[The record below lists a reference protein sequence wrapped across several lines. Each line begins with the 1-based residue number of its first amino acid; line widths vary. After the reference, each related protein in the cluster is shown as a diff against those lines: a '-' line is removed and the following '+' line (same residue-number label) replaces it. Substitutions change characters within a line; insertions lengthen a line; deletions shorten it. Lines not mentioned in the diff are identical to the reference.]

1 MLASHSVQ
9 HWPPLVILLLI
20 LSPFR
25 LFSQP
30 SPVLREGFPILLESG
45 TYTSPHEG
53 PNLADLNRD
62 GKLEILV
69 SSGRRV
75 YAFRSDGSLL
85 PGWPQTTTHETREP
99 AVIGDLDHDG
109 NLEVV
114 TVDYSYDIDS
124 AHTHESF
131 LYAWTHDGNLLPN
144 FPVALRDGFEP
155 LTLYDL
161 DNDGDLEIV
170 GNFNTSVYV
179 FHHDGTVASGW
190 PQDIAPFYPI
200 AKASI
205 GDIDADG
212 EPEIVLPGQYAAD
225 RFEDYLGRLY
235 VWRPNGEPLA
245 GWPITLPDN
254 YTFAYSNDAVLVNV
268 DLNGPLEI
276 AVGTFKFIPPVVRG
290 FAALYR
296 HDGNLMPGWPHF
308 TVAADSLNGFQSG
321 PAAGDLDADGFPDLI
336 FGDGFDHLVAWKGD
350 GTLVPGWP
358 VIFRE
363 IGNPLVG
370 DVTLSNP
377 CAGDIDHD
385 GRIEIFATNAG
396 GSFVDGIWI
405 GSIPVFD
412 HDGTLLPWFLRPRQL
427 AGLNSVALGDL
438 DENGS
443 VDVVTVSTGRSHER
457 LPKETWLT
465 VWKIPGVPYVKER
478 FPWPMYGHD
487 RWHTSQYGF
496 ELPDEPS
503 VRVEDR
509 NQSHALPATFA
520 LEQNYPNPFVLSQNA
535 TSHFTEIRFALPQ
548 AAQVQI
554 RLFDILGAEVKTWA
568 MMKPAGVHQFRW
580 NGRDNRGQPLPSGVY
595 FYRLEAASAAASV
608 SLTKKLL
615 LMRQR

>member
-1 MLASHSVQ
+1 MSSSCWLQ
-9 HWPPLVILLLI
+9 RWPLILLL
-20 LSPFR
+20 LFGPVG

-30 SPVLREGFPILLESG
+30 VPVLSEGFPILLESG
-45 TYTSPHEG
+45 KYTSPRAG

-75 YAFRSDGSLL
+75 YAFQSNGTLL

-99 AVIGDLDHDG
+99 PAIGDLDNDG

-114 TVDYSYDIDS
+114 TVDYSYDVDS

-144 FPVALRDGFEP
+144 FPMALQDVFDP

-161 DNDGDLEIV
+161 DNDGDLEII
-170 GNFNTSVYV
+170 GNFNTRVYV
-179 FHHDGTVASGW
+179 FHHDGTVANGW

-200 AKASI
+200 AKAAI

-212 EPEIVLPGQYAAD
+212 QAEIVLPGQYAAD
-225 RFEDYLGRLY
+225 HFEDYLGRLY
-235 VWRPNGEPLA
+235 VWRRNGEPLA
-245 GWPITLPDN
+245 GWPLTLPEN
-254 YTFAYSNDAVLVNV
+254 YTFAAGSDAVLADV
-268 DLNGPLEI
+268 DLNGTLEI
-276 AVGTFKFIPPVVRG
+276 AVGTFKFIPPIARG

-308 TVAADSLNGFQSG
+308 TVAADSLNGFLSG
-321 PAAGDLDADGFPDLI
+321 PAAGDLDNDGFPDLV
-336 FGDGFDHLVAWKGD
+336 FGDAFDHIAAWKND
-350 GTLVPGWP
+350 GSTVDGWP
-358 VIFRE
+358 VFLGEVDPTLVFR
-363 IGNPLVG
+363 GFYANP
-370 DVTLSNP
+370 SI
-377 CAGDIDHD
+377 GDIDGDKHF
-385 GRIEIFATNAG
+385 EILMSNNQGNLENGVVYGHIYAFN
-396 GSFVDGIWI
+396 
-405 GSIPVFD
+405 
-412 HDGTLLPWFLRPRQL
+412 HDGTHLPWSPLHPRQ
-427 AGLNSVALGDL
+427 SVFNNPVAMADL
-438 DENGS
+438 DSDGLLEL
-443 VDVVTVSTGRSHER
+443 VAVSSGRNR
-457 LPKETWLT
+457 IDGPKETWLT
-465 VWKIPGVPYVKER
+465 VWQIPGVPYVKER

-496 ELPDEPS
+496 EPPDEPT

-509 NQSHALPATFA
+509 NQSGALPMEFA
-520 LEQNYPNPFVLSQNA
+520 LEQNHPNPFVLTA
-535 TSHFTEIRFALPQ
+535 KAAGAFTEIRFALPQ

-595 FYRLEAASAAASV
+595 FYRLEAASAVTSI

>member
-1 MLASHSVQ
+1 MSSSRWLQ
-9 HWPPLVILLLI
+9 RWPLISLLLFG
-20 LSPFR
+20 PVG

-30 SPVLREGFPILLESG
+30 VPVLSEGFPILLESG
-45 TYTSPHEG
+45 KYTSPRAG

-99 AVIGDLDHDG
+99 VVIGDLDHDG

-114 TVDYSYDIDS
+114 TVDYSYDVDS

-190 PQDIAPFYPI
+190 PRDIAPFYPI

-205 GDIDADG
+205 ADIDADG
-212 EPEIVLPGQYAAD
+212 EPEIVMPGQYAAD

-235 VWRPNGEPLA
+235 VWRPNGEPLP
-245 GWPITLPDN
+245 GWPITLPQN
-254 YTFAYSNDAVLVNV
+254 YTFAAGSDAALADV
-268 DLNGPLEI
+268 DLNGTLEV
-276 AVGTFKFIPPVVRG
+276 AVVTFKFVPPDLFG
-290 FAALYR
+290 YAALHRY
-296 HDGNLMPGWPHF
+296 DGTMMPGWPHF
-308 TVAADSLNGFQSG
+308 SVGGVPVAGYYSRPAMADIDQDS
-321 PAAGDLDADGFPDLI
+321 FPDFI
-336 FGDGFDHLVAWKGD
+336 AVTNYDHMAAWKGD
-350 GTLVPGWP
+350 GTFVSGWP
-358 VIFRE
+358 VI
-363 IGNPLVG
+363 
-370 DVTLSNP
+370 LSEVDATTRGP
-377 CAGDIDHD
+377 STFCSSAIGDIDGD
-385 GRIEIFATNAG
+385 GLLEIALSNNEQVFAGSVLRGRISILNHDATRQ
-396 GSFVDGIWI
+396 SF
-405 GSIPVFD
+405 SP
-412 HDGTLLPWFLRPRQL
+412 LYLRQNV
-427 AGLNSVALGDL
+427 GFNTVALGDL
-438 DENGS
+438 DCDGTTEIAA
-443 VDVVTVSTGRSHER
+443 VSSGRPDS
-457 LPKETWLT
+457 LTKETWLT
-465 VWKIPGVPYVKER
+465 VWQIPGVPYVKER

-496 ELPDEPS
+496 EPPDEPS
-503 VRVEDR
+503 VRVEDKK
-509 NQSHALPATFA
+509 QSGAQPEMFA
-520 LEQNYPNPFVLSQNA
+520 LEQNYPNPFVLTA
-535 TSHFTEIRFALPQ
+535 KAAGAFTEIRFALPQ

-595 FYRLEAASAAASV
+595 FYRLEAASAVTSI